1 MSEDGVRG
9 LSAQATEA
17 ACAPLARRVL
27 ALLAL
32 VLAAGLVACDAL
44 PGDTRRADATP
55 VATPPPVA
63 VATPPP
69 SPTPTPTATPGPVV
83 TPTPGATPTATA
95 VAVVPE
101 QQRGAAVA
109 VVISDPVERA
119 RIEAALAAADG
130 FVAAV
135 PEGRV
140 QWAISDRPLDGS
152 RTLVLARWAA
162 ITDQR
167 RDVLDIS
174 RDHVIHILRG
184 EIRNWFQL
192 GGSRQPIRAY
202 LPASQA
208 ALIVGALGLAPGDLA
223 AELIPD
229 EELAGR
235 VAGTP
240 GAFALIEPEQLRL
253 GVLALTVDGHDPYRD
268 SARESPL
275 SAVRWL
281 RAPGLGDVV
290 KLAAAAGLEDA
301 APFDPA
307 GMLVTGELIPVR
319 CTNYVLAQLDDYGAM
334 FDGVREAIEAT
345 DIAVASLESSL
356 TALSEP
362 TPCVETFLLQ
372 GSHRAI
378 PAIADAGLDVLFTIG
393 NHMLDC
399 WEDCSGAPALLD
411 TLRRLDEAGVESAGA
426 GETLS
431 DARSPAILRVHTA
444 HGFVRFAFLGYDS
457 VAPWYTS
464 DRPRSGRRAAR
475 RRDRARGRAR
485 GGRPRGSRRG
495 WCELGRRVHGGPHG
509 RAARDRWDR
518 DRLRRLAGDR
528 QPPALGAG
536 GRALRRRP
544 RGLLVGQLRLRP
556 GLVGGDDA
564 GDGDGTGVH
573 ARAADRLPHPPGR
586 DPRR

>member
-1 MSEDGVRG
+1 M
-9 LSAQATEA
+9 
-17 ACAPLARRVL
+17 
-27 ALLAL
+27 
-32 VLAAGLVACDAL
+32 
-44 PGDTRRADATP
+44 
-55 VATPPPVA
+55 
-63 VATPPP
+63 
-69 SPTPTPTATPGPVV
+69 
-83 TPTPGATPTATA
+83 
-95 VAVVPE
+95 AVVPE

-208 ALIVGALGLAPGDLA
+208 ALIVGALGLAPGALA

-457 VAPWYTS
+457 VAPWYTAT
-464 DRPRSGRRAAR
+464 DHAAGVAPLDAETVREDVRAAVALADHVVVGASWGVEYTADPTAVQR
-475 RRDRARGRAR
+475 EIGGIAIDSGASLVIGSHPHWVQAVEHFDDALVAYSLGNFVFDQDWSVETTQGMAMELGFTHERLIGYRIRPAVIRGDDGGMRWIYRPEFVDPAAE
-485 GGRPRGSRRG
+485 GRPI
-495 WCELGRRVHGGPHG
+495 L
-509 RAARDRWDR
+509 DRIWD
-518 DRLRRLAGDR
+518 A
-528 QPPALGAG
+528 Q
-536 GRALRRRP
+536 
-544 RGLLVGQLRLRP
+544 
-556 GLVGGDDA
+556 
-564 GDGDGTGVH
+564 
-573 ARAADRLPHPPGR
+573 DRLPAR
-586 DPRR
+586 